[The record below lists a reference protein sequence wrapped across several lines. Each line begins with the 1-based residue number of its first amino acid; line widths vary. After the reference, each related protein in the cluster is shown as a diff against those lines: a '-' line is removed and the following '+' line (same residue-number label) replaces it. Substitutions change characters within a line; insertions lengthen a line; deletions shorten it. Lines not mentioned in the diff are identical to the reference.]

1 MRTVGIVVEYNPMH
15 NGHLY
20 HLQQSKKCAGADAV
34 VAVMSGHFL
43 QRGEPALA
51 DKWARTEMALA
62 NGVDLVLELPISY
75 AVQPAEWFAYGS
87 VATLQATGVI
97 DALCFGSEQG
107 DLRPIEQAVA
117 ALVKEPIGFARRL
130 REELKAGRSYPA
142 AYACAAG
149 RAMIDGAIEDSK
161 KGAPLHSVETA
172 IGTDMD
178 WIAQPN
184 NSLGLHYMLALR
196 RLQSDIEPFTI
207 GRQQAG
213 YHDADVSDHPIA
225 SATALRRLW
234 AETGRVQACAP
245 YIPQPTLQI
254 LERDTADGRAP
265 MGWDRFVREL
275 LYRLHM
281 LSPEALAQHLE
292 VTEGLEHRIKHA
304 LQHLREPSIES
315 LLNELKT
322 KRYTRTKLQRTLTHI
337 LLHHDKFHFGPDAIA
352 QGPSY
357 IRVLGF
363 SAQGQILL
371 KRMKKRAELPVILSV
386 NRENAGLGGVSG
398 LPADTRAT
406 AVYANAFAPWNARA
420 AFRDYYEAPRR
431 I

>member
-1 MRTVGIVVEYNPMH
+1 MRTVGIIVEYNPMH

-20 HLQQSKKCAGADAV
+20 HLQQSKKCAGADAA

-51 DKWARTEMALA
+51 DKWARTDMALA
-62 NGVDLVLELPISY
+62 GGVDLVLELPIAY

-87 VATLQATGVI
+87 VATLQATGVV

-107 DLRPIEQAVA
+107 DLRPLEQAAA

-149 RAMIDGAIEDSK
+149 HALEDG
-161 KGAPLHSVETA
+161 GAEAADTGISLRSAHTA
-172 IGTDMD
+172 TGGGMN
-178 WIAQPN
+178 WLAEPN

-196 RLQSDIEPFTI
+196 RLRSDIEPFTI
-207 GRQQAG
+207 GRRQAG
-213 YHDADVSDHPIA
+213 YHDENVSNHPIA
-225 SATALRRLW
+225 SATAIRRLW
-234 AETGRVQACAP
+234 AETGNVQACSP
-245 YIPQPTLQI
+245 YIPQPTLKI
-254 LERDTADGRAP
+254 LEQEMAGGRAP
-265 MGWDRFVREL
+265 MGWERFVREL
-275 LYRLHM
+275 LYQLHL

-292 VTEGLEHRIKHA
+292 VTEGLEHRIKQA
-304 LQHLREPSIES
+304 LQRLKDPSVEA

-322 KRYTRTKLQRTLTHI
+322 KRYTRTKLQRTLAHI

-363 SAQGQILL
+363 SDHGRMLL
-371 KRMKKRAELPVILSV
+371 KRMKKTAELPVVLSV
-386 NRENAGLGGVSG
+386 SRENAGLGGFSG
-398 LPADTRAT
+398 IPADTRAT
-406 AVYANAFAPWNARA
+406 ALYANAFTPWNARA